1 VVVSARKIDL
11 LRRRLAGD
19 SDHVRF
25 ADMDAVGTNPARII
39 PAWRAFVD
47 EHAGKRPFRGIGEP
61 IWAGR
66 SADELV
72 ECQRHEALL
81 NLAFA
86 DTAGFELLCPY
97 DTEALGPDVIEEAH
111 RSHPFIVESGAHAG
125 STGYQG
131 LDTVG
136 APFDRP
142 LPEPPEDALERSFD
156 GATLWELRRFVSRVA
171 SDAGMEESR
180 TADLV
185 MAVNEVATN
194 TLKHTKGPGSLL
206 MWTLPQAVICEIRD
220 PGSIGDPLVG
230 RRRPSSDHDSGRGLW
245 LANQLCELIQI
256 RSSAAGTVV
265 RLHMRRR

>member
-1 VVVSARKIDL
+1 
-11 LRRRLAGD
+11 
-19 SDHVRF
+19 
-25 ADMDAVGTNPARII
+25 MDAVGTNPARII

-86 DTAGFELLCPY
+86 ETAGFELLCPY

-111 RSHPFIVESGAHAG
+111 RSYPFIVESGAHAG

-136 APFDRP
+136 APF
-142 LPEPPEDALERSFD
+142 
-156 GATLWELRRFVSRVA
+156 
-171 SDAGMEESR
+171 
-180 TADLV
+180 
-185 MAVNEVATN
+185 
-194 TLKHTKGPGSLL
+194 
-206 MWTLPQAVICEIRD
+206 
-220 PGSIGDPLVG
+220 
-230 RRRPSSDHDSGRGLW
+230 RRPSGRPAPSFQRPRQRARAVAG
-245 LANQLCELIQI
+245 Q
-256 RSSAAGTVV
+256 SALRADPDPILG
-265 RLHMRRR
+265 RRHGGPAAHAPPLTAASVS